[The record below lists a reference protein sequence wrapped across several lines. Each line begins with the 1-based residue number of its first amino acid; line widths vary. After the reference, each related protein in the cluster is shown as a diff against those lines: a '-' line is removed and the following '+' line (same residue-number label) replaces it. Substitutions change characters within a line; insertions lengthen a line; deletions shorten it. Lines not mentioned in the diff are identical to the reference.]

1 MKFKES
7 RIKKKDKSRS
17 GTYKNENCA
26 AWGKDEKNLA
36 TFWEFMKG
44 KKEK

>member
-1 MKFKES
+1 MKFIEFG
-7 RIKKKDKSRS
+7 IKKKDKN
-17 GTYKNENCA
+17 GNFA

-44 KKEK
+44 KEEK